1 VGESGCGK
9 STLARVILGLLPPS
23 AGEVLVDGQRVAD
36 MDRRARARLIQ
47 PVFQDP
53 FSSLNP
59 RRRVRDVVSM
69 PLDAQGDVP
78 AAEARRRVDEMLA
91 RVGLDPSMGERY
103 PAELSGGQRQ
113 RVAIARALVLRPRIV
128 VCDEP
133 TSALDVSV
141 QAQILNLL
149 AELRDAL
156 GLTYLFISHNLAVVE
171 HVATE
176 VAVMY
181 LGRIVERRETSA
193 LFGAP
198 AHPYTKALLASVL
211 TPEPGLGIP
220 DTGLGDAMP
229 DPSNVPPG
237 CSFHPRCP
245 VATARCRV
253 DIPATARVAGGQS
266 DCHLL

>member
-1 VGESGCGK
+1 MARGRRRGVVSAAPIIDVRGVRRSFRVRQGLFAAPRHVAAIDGVSFSVGAGEVLGIVGESGCGK
-9 STLARVILGLLPPS
+9 STLARVILGLLPPT

-113 RVAIARALVLRPRIV
+113 RVAIARALANDPVLILA
-128 VCDEP
+128 DEP
-133 TSALDVSV
+133 TGNLDSASARLVFDVFAS
-141 QAQILNLL
+141 L
-149 AELRDAL
+149 AAEEGR
-156 GLTYLFISHNLAVVE
+156 AVVVVTHDE
-171 HVATE
+171 ELARRATRRLRM
-176 VAVMY
+176 VDGA
-181 LGRIVERRETSA
+181 IVPS
-193 LFGAP
+193 GAP
-198 AHPYTKALLASVL
+198 PA
-211 TPEPGLGIP
+211 G
-220 DTGLGDAMP
+220 TGA
-229 DPSNVPPG
+229 
-237 CSFHPRCP
+237 
-245 VATARCRV
+245 
-253 DIPATARVAGGQS
+253 AGA
-266 DCHLL
+266 